1 MAIANRWRDR
11 VAARLFMLAAGG
23 LIAATLAPRSAAGNG
38 WTEKVLYSF
47 CSQSNCADGAGPDAG
62 LIMDAA
68 GNLYGTTGG
77 GGAGRGGAVFELMPI
92 GSGWMEK

>member
-47 CSQSNCADGAGPDAG
+47 CSQSNCADGAGPGAG

-68 GNLYGTTGG
+68 GNLY
-77 GGAGRGGAVFELMPI
+77 ARAAAARAAAARC
-92 GSGWMEK
+92 SN